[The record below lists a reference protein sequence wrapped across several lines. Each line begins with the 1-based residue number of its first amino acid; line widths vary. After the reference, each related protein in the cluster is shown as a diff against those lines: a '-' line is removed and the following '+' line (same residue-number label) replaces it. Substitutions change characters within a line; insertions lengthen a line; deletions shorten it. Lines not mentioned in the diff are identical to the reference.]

1 MTEIKFD
8 KRNYRIHGAR
18 NQKIINKSLK
28 EYGAA
33 RSIVVDNDNQIIGG
47 NGVFR
52 EWQNLKG
59 ENAPIKIVE
68 TTGDEL
74 VVVKRTDIAPD
85 SKERQALAVMDNTSS
100 DLAEFDYEMMQQDM
114 DDATLEDFGIDLRPS
129 VQKSD
134 VKELPRGNLADD
146 FLIMPASILN
156 TRDAKWQARKR
167 AWLDVLNIGEG
178 GTREG
183 LLGFSELI
191 TSKYGK
197 RGLLNVSI
205 FDCVLAEIMF
215 KWFNPTNQDAPIKAF
230 DPFAGDICKG
240 GVFAYLGAEF
250 KGIELRP
257 EQIAQNEKDLAGKEW
272 ASRCEYIQDSG
283 ENCAAHFAP
292 ESQDFMFSC
301 PPYYDLE
308 KYSDDPRDASNQ
320 GTYEEFRQIL
330 ESAFIGGAKALKN
343 NRFAVIVMSNVRNHT
358 NGAYYDI
365 CGDICRIMEKAG
377 MILYNEFILVNSI
390 GTGAMRTRGNMKA
403 RKNVRC
409 HQEVLVFYKG
419 DNPLRDIPQEFGKIA
434 FAEMDESGEEKD
446 DENANQE

>member
-47 NGVFR
+47 NGVYR

-59 ENAPIKIVE
+59 DNAPIKIVE

-167 AWLDVLNIGEG
+167 AWNDLIGDEG
-178 GTREG
+178 ESRIGT
-183 LLGFSELI
+183 LGFSELI
-191 TSKYGK
+191 TSKLGK
-197 RGLLNVSI
+197 RGLSNVSI
-205 FDCVLAEIMF
+205 LDATLAEIIN
-215 KWFNPTNQDAPIKAF
+215 KWFLPTEIPAGEKLKTC
-230 DPFAGDICKG
+230 DPFAGDS
-240 GVFAYLGAEF
+240 VFGYVSGYLGAEF
-250 KGIELRP
+250 TGIELRQ
-257 EQIAQNEKDLAGKEW
+257 EQADLNNMRGEPVGAHYICDDGQNIAQHLPK
-272 ASRCEYIQDSG
+272 
-283 ENCAAHFAP
+283 
-292 ESQDFMFSC
+292 ESQDLVFSC
-301 PPYYDLE
+301 PPYFDLE
-308 KYSDDPRDASNQ
+308 KYSDDPKDASNQ
-320 GTYEEFRQIL
+320 KDYESFKQIL
-330 ESAFIGGAKALKN
+330 ANALIGACSCLKN
-343 NRFAVIVMSNVRNHT
+343 NRFAAIVMSNVRNHT

-365 CGDICRIMEKAG
+365 CGDICKIMESAG
-377 MILYNEFILVNSI
+377 LILYNEFILVNSI
-390 GTGAMRTRGNMKA
+390 GTGAMRTRGNMKT

-409 HQEVLVFYKG
+409 HQEVLIFYKG
-419 DNPLRDIPQEFGKIA
+419 ENPQCDIPKEFGKIA
-434 FAEMDESGEEKD
+434 LAEINESEGDADAGQDVE
-446 DENANQE
+446 